1 METTCPRMIWSR
13 RSKSMGDLICPKCGD
28 SWESFGITYAKGEGD
43 LTLEEVK
50 RFFSEFST
58 MQEVK

>member
-1 METTCPRMIWSR
+1 MTATTCPRMFWSR
-13 RSKSMGDLICPKCGD
+13 KSKSMGDLICPKCGD

-50 RFFSEFST
+50 RFFF
-58 MQEVK
+58 